1 MGDHHELHYGFFGLT
16 ALGPTSTFAQGAM
29 LAVGVSEFSDDEW
42 EAGFNKFDADKSGQL
57 DPNELYNLLYHV
69 YHGPPPKFA
78 SEGFISRFDKNR
90 DGKIS
95 KDEFMAA
102 MQDIKRQEAE
112 TIKLGGEHPATP
124 SMYNSYSE
132 YQSRVKSHKLLDV
145 VPKEK
150 YHAPMTTNMAVGWAD
165 VDYNQVLD
173 DILPKKS
180 CAETLYAD
188 AMVKAGKN
196 FLCTSGCFFLPSIH
210 FSIGGTNM
218 II

>member
-1 MGDHHELHYGFFGLT
+1 MTDGHDLHYGFFGLT

-29 LAVGVSEFSDDEW
+29 LAMGVSEFTDEEW
-42 EAGFNKFDADKSGQL
+42 ETGFNKFDADNSGEL

-78 SEGFISRFDKNR
+78 SEGFIGRFDTNR

-95 KDEFMAA
+95 KQEFMAA
-102 MQDIKRQEAE
+102 MKDIKKQEKE
-112 TIKLGGEHPATP
+112 TKAQGVNHPATP

-132 YQSRVKSHKLLDV
+132 YQSRVRSHKLLDV
-145 VPKEK
+145 LPKEK

-165 VDYNQVLD
+165 VDYVQVMD

-188 AMVKAGKN
+188 AMVKAGVYYA
-196 FLCTSGCFFLPSIH
+196 
-210 FSIGGTNM
+210 
-218 II
+218 